1 MFMNMNNLIPLL
13 PLLPL
18 TALLIGFLFH
28 NTKEKEIYRANLF
41 GIGFNLLLITLL
53 FVQWL
58 MQDRAPLSHEG
69 FQLYQTSL
77 DAIGMSFFIDGT
89 GFVFLFSATFLTL
102 LIVVFSKTYLHREP
116 GYKRFFNNLKAFYAG
131 LITIVIA
138 ANFETLFI
146 GWEILGITSFFLIG
160 FYRDRYIPVKNAL
173 KVVSLYRI
181 ADIAL
186 LLVIWE
192 AHHLFHGSVRFEEL
206 PTALAEISAHG
217 PFSNGL
223 VLISILV
230 ILAAVIKSAQFPFSS
245 WLPRAM
251 EGPTSSSAIFYGSLS
266 VHIGLLLLI
275 RTSPIWEGIPSVK
288 YLIMGIGGVSALVAT
303 LIARIQ
309 PSIKTQI
316 AYSTTAQ
323 IGIMFVEIS
332 LGWYQLALL
341 HFVGNAFLRSYQL
354 LVSPSVLS
362 YKIHDQFFNFIPPQ
376 SQCKNGFF
384 NRLKLSLYLLGI
396 HEFYLDENQ
405 YKWLWNPLKKL
416 GQSLSFISP
425 NNMISLG
432 LLLFSLGLVGVYT
445 QSYLPGD
452 LHFALPY
459 VFAILALVVLLKA
472 FTLRGRVIEIWGL
485 VILNQLFITL
495 SIGYNESF
503 DYSQVHLYL
512 SGIFLSFLIGLS
524 VFRNLKKAGLDTDLS
539 SYQGNVFVK
548 PSQAFVFA
556 LACLG
561 MIGFPI
567 TPTFLG
573 EELILGH
580 IHTGQYLLMTLII
593 GSLLTVGLVIFRTY
607 SRLFLGIH
615 MKGMH
620 IRSYRSA

>member
-1 MFMNMNNLIPLL
+1 MNTNNLIPLL

-18 TALLIGFLFH
+18 MALLVGFLFH
-28 NTKEKEIYRANLF
+28 NTREKEIYRANLI
-41 GIGFNLLLITLL
+41 GIGFNLLLITFL
-53 FVQWL
+53 FIQWL
-58 MQDRAPLSHEG
+58 MQGRAPLSHDG
-69 FQLYQTSL
+69 FKLYQTSL
-77 DAIGMSFFIDGT
+77 DAIGMSFFIDGV
-89 GFVFLFSATFLTL
+89 GFVFLFSATILTL

-116 GYKRFFNNLKAFYAG
+116 GYKRFFNNFKAFYAG

-186 LLVIWE
+186 LLVMWE

-206 PTALAEISAHG
+206 ASLITEISANHQTK
-217 PFSNGL
+217 NGL
-223 VLISILV
+223 ILISILV
-230 ILAAVIKSAQFPFSS
+230 ILAAVVKSAQFPFSS

-275 RTSPIWEGIPSVK
+275 RSSPIWEGIPSVK
-288 YLIMGIGGVSALVAT
+288 YIIMGIGLVTALVAT

-316 AYSTTAQ
+316 AYSTIAQ
-323 IGIMFVEIS
+323 IGLMFVEIS
-332 LGWYQLALL
+332 FGWYQLALF

-376 SQCKNGFF
+376 PQHKEGFF

-405 YKWLWNPLKKL
+405 YKWLWNPLKKM
-416 GQSLSFISP
+416 GKSLNFITAKT
-425 NNMISLG
+425 MIGGG
-432 LLLFSLGLVGVYT
+432 LVLFTLGLVGVYT
-445 QSYLPGD
+445 QSSLSVD

-459 VFAILALVVLLKA
+459 IFAFLALVVL
-472 FTLRGRVIEIWGL
+472 L

-495 SIGYNESF
+495 SIGYNEYF

-512 SGIFLSFLIGLS
+512 SGILLSFLIGLS
-524 VFRNLKKAGLDTDLS
+524 VFRNLKKAGLATDLS
-539 SYQGNVFVK
+539 NYQGNVFVK

-580 IHTGQYLLMTLII
+580 IHSGQYLLMILIM
-593 GSLLTVGLVIFRTY
+593 GSLLIVGLVIFRTY

>member
-28 NTKEKEIYRANLF
+28 NTREKEIYRANLA
-41 GIGFNLLLITLL
+41 GIGFNLIIIIIL
-53 FVQWL
+53 FIQWIF
-58 MQDRAPLSHEG
+58 QDKVPLSHKG
-69 FQLYQTSL
+69 ILLYQTSL
-77 DAIGMSFFIDGT
+77 DAIDMSFYIDGY
-89 GFVFLFSATFLTL
+89 GFVFLFSATILTL

-131 LITIVIA
+131 LITIIIA

-181 ADIAL
+181 ADVSL
-186 LLVIWE
+186 LLVMWE
-192 AHHLFHGSVRFEEL
+192 AHHLFQGSIRFEEL
-206 PTALAEISAHG
+206 SSALAGMDTNIEFNS
-217 PFSNGL
+217 GL
-223 VLISILV
+223 LLISILV
-230 ILAAVIKSAQFPFSS
+230 ILAAVVKSAQFPFSS

-251 EGPTSSSAIFYGSLS
+251 EGPTSSSAIFYGALS

-275 RTSPIWEGIPSVK
+275 RTGPIWEGIPSVK
-288 YLIMGIGGVSALVAT
+288 ALIMGIGLVTVFSAT
-303 LIARIQ
+303 LVARIQ

-316 AYSTTAQ
+316 AYSTIAQ
-323 IGIMFVEIS
+323 IGLMFVEIS
-332 LGWYQLALL
+332 LGWYQLAMF

-362 YKIHDQFFNFIPPQ
+362 YKIHDQFFNFIRPQ
-376 SQCKNGFF
+376 PQKKEGFF

-396 HEFYLDENQ
+396 HEFYFDENQ
-405 YKWLWNPLKKL
+405 YKWLWRPLKKVGTAL
-416 GQSLSFISP
+416 NFIAAKQ
-425 NNMISLG
+425 MISLG
-432 LLLFSLGLVGVYT
+432 LLLFFLGLVGVYS
-445 QSYLPGD
+445 QPSLPAG
-452 LHFALPY
+452 FRYGLPY
-459 VFAILALVVLLKA
+459 IFAILALMVLLKA
-472 FTLRGRVIEIWGL
+472 FTLRGKVIEIWGL
-485 VILNQLFITL
+485 VILNQLFLTL

-503 DYSQVHLYL
+503 DYSQIHLYL
-512 SGIFLSFLIGLS
+512 SGILLSFMIGLY
-524 VFRNLKKAGLDTDLS
+524 VFRNLKKAGLATDLS
-539 SYQGNVFVK
+539 AYQGNVYVK
-548 PSQAFVFA
+548 PTLAFVFA

-580 IHTGQYLLMTLII
+580 IHSGQYLLMTLIM
-593 GSLLTVGLVIFRTY
+593 GSLLMVGLVIFRTY